1 MHKLTRESLYSLEKY
16 SDIRSEFRKQVMEH
30 KKNRRVQLG
39 EHVALYFEDHLTMQ
53 YQVQEMLRIEK
64 IFDAGGIEEELA
76 AYNPLIPDGSNW
88 KATMMIEYDDVDQR
102 KQALEKLKG
111 VEDKIWVKVAALGP
125 VWAIADEDLERESE
139 EKTSAVHFLRFELT
153 EGMAIAVKGGAPISM
168 GVDHSVCSHKIDPVS
183 EDVRQSLAH
192 DIV

>member
-1 MHKLTRESLYSLEKY
+1 
-16 SDIRSEFRKQVMEH
+16 
-30 KKNRRVQLG
+30 
-39 EHVALYFEDHLTMQ
+39 
-53 YQVQEMLRIEK
+53 
-64 IFDAGGIEEELA
+64 
-76 AYNPLIPDGSNW
+76 
-88 KATMMIEYDDVDQR
+88 MMIEYDDVDQR

-125 VWAIADEDLERESE
+125 IWAIADEDLERESE

-153 EGMAIAVKGGAPISM
+153 EDMAIAVKGGAPISM
-168 GVDHSVCSHKIDPVS
+168 GVDHSVCSHKIDSVS

>member
-16 SDIRSEFRKQVMEH
+16 SDIRSEFRKQVMAH

-39 EHVALYFEDHLTMQ
+39 DHVALYFEDQLTMQ
-53 YQVQEMLRIEK
+53 YQIQEMLRIEK
-64 IFDAGGIEEELA
+64 IFDAEGVEEELA
-76 AYNPLIPDGSNW
+76 AYNPLIPDGNNW
-88 KATMMIEYDDVDQR
+88 KATMMIEYQDVDQR
-102 KQALEKLKG
+102 KQALEKLMG
-111 VEDKIWVKVAALGP
+111 IEDKIWVKVAALGP

-153 EGMAIAVKGGAPISM
+153 EDMATAVKGGAPISV
-168 GVDHSVCSHKIDPVS
+168 GVDHSACSHKIDAVS